1 MLGQEMRGSLR
12 VGGYKA
18 TQKNRNTLR
27 KYKAGKSIGFTA
39 RASLKAKGILPRSNG
54 RYVLGPKYSGTGKEK
69 VLKTATKTRRSRRS
83 RRQNGGSC
91 DTGVCRIGGGAGL
104 VFSN

>member
-1 MLGQEMRGSLR
+1 MLGAEMRGSLR

-18 TQKNRNTLR
+18 TQKNRTMLR
-27 KYKAGKSIGFTA
+27 KFKAGKSIGFTG

-69 VLKTATKTRRSRRS
+69 VLSKPTKTRRRS
-83 RRQNGGSC
+83 RRRQTGGSC
-91 DTGVCRIGGGAGL
+91 DSGFCHIGGGAGL

>member
-1 MLGQEMRGSLR
+1 MLSQEMR

-69 VLKTATKTRRSRRS
+69 VLKKATKTRRRSRRS
-83 RRQNGGSC
+83 RKQNGGSC
-91 DTGVCRIGGGAGL
+91 ETGVCRIGGGAGL